1 MAKPY
6 IDLNTKL
13 RQKVRTKF
21 ENDFFKSMNNH
32 VFGKTMENV
41 RNIKLVTTEGGRNYL
56 VLEPNYHTTK
66 IFTQNLSA
74 IEMRKSSISINKL
87 VYLGL
92 SILDLSKT
100 VKYKFWY
107 HYVKAK
113 YGGNTKL
120 CYMDI
125 DSFIVHVKTDDIYK
139 DIAENVEARFDTSN
153 FEKDRPLPEGGNK

>member
-74 IEMRKSSISINKL
+74 IEMRNLQYQSIS
-87 VYLGL
+87 L
-92 SILDLSKT
+92 SI
-100 VKYKFWY
+100 
-107 HYVKAK
+107 
-113 YGGNTKL
+113 
-120 CYMDI
+120 
-125 DSFIVHVKTDDIYK
+125 
-139 DIAENVEARFDTSN
+139 
-153 FEKDRPLPEGGNK
+153 